1 MAMYKGKITLVDMR
15 ESGSLYTWVMYAD
28 DKIGTGI
35 SPSPENK
42 SYIGILYNQTKPDPS
57 KNPEDYNWT
66 PLEGKNLV
74 STKMYYAVSA
84 NGVVP
89 PIEIIDFKIDD
100 QGILTFKEDGAT
112 SLIINDNYL
121 GAKIEDIEHQLS
133 LNNNY
138 IMGIGAKWSEIIPEV
153 PQGYFL
159 WTKIEYIYSDGER
172 DIHYSNSYHGA
183 DGKEGPRGL
192 DSSSYKIRANQ
203 TEILK
208 FVNLDGA
215 VSFSPENLEFAVYKD
230 QSKPGSDVYYEQVR
244 KLSKERFSLSVYNI
258 NTDQYIDIPSE
269 FIKFDSKQDVFNVDL
284 YSLSGE
290 VEAFNI
296 LLEEECLMKYS
307 YSLSN
312 EEGNFNLV
320 DYINIRYG
328 IKKDMAALSI
338 EAGKIVQS
346 IQNSY
351 LTFSATG
358 LTIQNGGFQI
368 LDEFGNPLLQ
378 STKGNLVVTGTIN
391 ANDGYFAGELRSRS
405 GYFEG
410 SITAKDGRIGG
421 FIISEDELISQKTY
435 ISKVENGQE
444 VYFPNI
450 VLNGTTGQILAHDIV
465 LGTGAVI
472 EDYIQLGQ
480 AFIYNPDN
488 NKDKFIEA
496 GNISLN
502 QTGILKLGSIE
513 LFGGATDAQAYLKA
527 ENGNWII
534 QEDGMAIFNDIYA
547 NNVHL
552 QDTILEIGSV
562 QAMGSLM
569 MFKDSWSI
577 SRIDNNTIIIDS
589 LTNLSENDWIYSGKN
604 IYKIIG
610 IQQDNSSTILT
621 LNKTYS
627 SSDGLIITKF
637 GKAATENDS
646 GFILSILGEQAMI
659 NDNRGF
665 ASGNAL
671 VISDFV
677 EENGVLSYRK
687 RLVLGQLDG
696 AIDKNITGLGL
707 YADNVFLNGS
717 LTTKVDEDSYAGINT
732 IGEAIATV
740 FGDKDQ
746 SRIIFWA
753 GSASS
758 SNLDIQEAPFQVTEK
773 GSIYASKGIFRDS
786 IISDSII
793 QGADIYAARIHGGTT
808 DQASSLTIYDT
819 SLGIIF
825 KEGYQTSEKEVF
837 SIRADGLQQY
847 GNYFIEIKNN
857 NVGFYGDKF
866 VINTRENNYLE
877 ITSNPNT
884 GTDLITKSVVDGLV
898 KEKNYQTFSDD
909 KIAFGFNN
917 GSQRED
923 GFVINKD
930 KSELKSL
937 SVWLEKDIYFGSG
950 TSYMQYKK
958 ASEGYD
964 LFINE

>member
-66 PLEGKNLV
+66 PLEGKSLV
-74 STKMYYAVSA
+74 STKMYYAISA

-89 PIEIIDFKIDD
+89 PIEIIDFKIND
-100 QGILTFKEDGAT
+100 QGVLTFKEDGAT

-121 GAKIEDIEHQLS
+121 GAKIEDIECQLS
-133 LNNNY
+133 LNNSY
-138 IMGIGAKWSEIIPEV
+138 IMGIGVKWSEFIPEV

-159 WTKIEYIYSDGER
+159 WTKMEYIYSDGEK

-258 NTDQYIDIPSE
+258 NTNQYIDIPSE
-269 FIKFDSKQDVFNVDL
+269 FINFDSKQDVFNVDL

-290 VEAFNI
+290 IEAFNI

-320 DYINIRYG
+320 DYVNVRYG
-328 IKKDMAALSI
+328 IKKDMAALSV

-346 IQNSY
+346 IQDSY

-358 LTIQNGGFQI
+358 LTIKNGGFQI
-368 LDEFGNPLLQ
+368 LDSNDNPLLK
-378 STKGNLVVTGTIN
+378 STAGNLTVTGTIN
-391 ANDGYFAGELRSRS
+391 ANDGYFAGELRSKS
-405 GYFEG
+405 GFFEG
-410 SITAKDGRIGG
+410 SITAKSGKIGG
-421 FIISEDELISQKTY
+421 FNISENELTSEKTY
-435 ISKVENGQE
+435 IEIVDGQE
-444 VYFPNI
+444 SYLSNI
-450 VLNGTTGQILAHDIV
+450 TLNGTTGQIIAHDII
-465 LGTGAVI
+465 LGSGAVI
-472 EDYIQLGQ
+472 EDYIKIGN
-480 AFIYNPDN
+480 AYIYNPDN
-488 NKDKFIEA
+488 HRDRFIEA
-496 GNISLN
+496 GNINLN
-502 QTGILKLGSIE
+502 QNGILNLGSIE
-513 LFGGATDAQAYLKA
+513 MHGGDNTTQAYMKS
-527 ENGNWII
+527 ENGKWLIR
-534 QEDGMAIFNDIYA
+534 EDGVAIFNDVYA
-547 NNVHL
+547 DNVHL
-552 QDTILEIGSV
+552 RDTILEIGTV

-569 MFKDSWSI
+569 LFKDSWSI
-577 SRIDNNTIIIDS
+577 TNANNNVIIVDG
-589 LTNLSENDWIYSGKN
+589 LTNLSANDWIYSGKN
-604 IYKIIG
+604 IYKVVSLT
-610 IQQDNSSTILT
+610 QTDSTTTIT
-621 LNKTYS
+621 LNKSYILD
-627 SSDGLIITKF
+627 DGLIITKF
-637 GKAATENDS
+637 GKTSDS
-646 GFILSILGEQAMI
+646 EVPGFILSILGEQAII
-659 NDNRGF
+659 NDNREF
-665 ASGNAL
+665 ASSNAL
-671 VISDFV
+671 TISDFV
-677 EENGVLSYRK
+677 EENGALTYTK

-696 AIDKNITGLGL
+696 TIDKNITGLGL

-717 LTTKVDEDSYAGINT
+717 LTTKVDDDSYAGINT
-732 IGEAIATV
+732 IGEATAIV
-740 FGDKDQ
+740 FEDKDK

-758 SNLDIQEAPFQVTEK
+758 SNIDIQEAPFQVTEM
-773 GSIYASKGIFRDS
+773 GSIYARKGIFRDS
-786 IISDSII
+786 IISDSVI

-808 DQASSLTIYDT
+808 DQPGSLTIYDT
-819 SLGIIF
+819 SMGIIF
-825 KEGYQTSEKEVF
+825 KEGYQTTEKEVF
-837 SIRADGLQQY
+837 SIHADGFQK
-847 GNYFIEIKNN
+847 NNDYFIEIKNN
-857 NVGFYGDKF
+857 KIGFHGDNF
-866 VINTRENNYLE
+866 IVDTRESNYLE
-877 ITSNPNT
+877 IVSNITN
-884 GTDLITKSVVDGLV
+884 GVDLTMKLVSDGLSS
-898 KEKNYQTFSDD
+898 ERSYQNFTND
-909 KIAFGFNN
+909 KISFGFNQ
-917 GSQRED
+917 GSGRED
-923 GFVINKD
+923 SIIINKD
-930 KSELKSL
+930 KSQVKSL
-937 SVWLEKDIYFGSG
+937 ATWLEKDVYFGSG

-958 ASEGYD
+958 VEEGYD

>member
-28 DKIGTGI
+28 DKFGNGI
-35 SPSPENK
+35 SASPENK
-42 SYIGILYNQTKPDPS
+42 NFIGILYNQTKPDPS
-57 KNPEDYNWT
+57 KKPEDYNWT
-66 PLEGKNLV
+66 PLEGKSLV

-89 PIEIIDFKIDD
+89 PIEIINFKIND
-100 QGILTFKEDGAT
+100 QGFLTFEENGAT
-112 SLIINDNYL
+112 SFIINDGYL
-121 GAKIEDIEHQLS
+121 GAKIEDVEQQLS

-138 IMGIGAKWSEIIPEV
+138 VTGLGSNWSETIPKV
-153 PQGYFL
+153 PQGYYL
-159 WTKIEYIYSDGER
+159 WTKIEYLYSDGEK

-183 DGKEGPRGL
+183 DGKEGPKGS
-192 DSSSYKIRANQ
+192 DSSAYKIRANQ
-203 TEILK
+203 TEVLK

-230 QSKPGSDVYYEQVR
+230 QSAPGSDAYYEQVR
-244 KLSKERFSLSVYNI
+244 KLSKDRFSLSVYNV
-258 NTDQYIDIPSE
+258 NTDEYIEIPSK
-269 FIKFDSKQDVFNVDL
+269 FIKFDNKQDVFNIDL
-284 YSLSGE
+284 YDLSGE
-290 VEAFNI
+290 IQAFSV
-296 LLEEECLMKYS
+296 LLEDECLIKCS

-312 EEGNFNLV
+312 EEGNFNLI
-320 DYINIRYG
+320 DYLNVRYG

-410 SITAKDGRIGG
+410 SITAKNGKIGG
-421 FIISEDELISQKTY
+421 FVISEDELISQKNY
-435 ISKVENGQE
+435 ISKVENDQE
-444 VYFPNI
+444 IFSPNI
-450 VLNGTTGQILAHDIV
+450 VLNGTTGQVWAHDIV
-465 LGTGAVI
+465 LGTGAII
-472 EDYIQLGQ
+472 EDYIQLGN
-480 AFIYNPDN
+480 AFIYNPN
-488 NKDKFIEA
+488 NHRDKFIEA
-496 GNISLN
+496 GNINLN
-502 QTGILKLGSIE
+502 QSGILKLGSIE
-513 LFGGATDAQAYLKA
+513 LFGGSSEDQAYLKA
-527 ENGNWII
+527 KNGNWII

-552 QDTILEIGSV
+552 QNTILEIGTV

-569 MFKDSWSI
+569 MFKDSWGVSKI
-577 SRIDNNTIIIDS
+577 NNNIIVIDS
-589 LTNLSENDWIYSGKN
+589 LTNLSKNDWIYSGKN
-604 IYKIIG
+604 SYKIIEV
-610 IQQDNSSTILT
+610 QQDEQSTILT
-621 LNKTYS
+621 LDRTYS

-637 GKAATENDS
+637 GKVSSEDNP
-646 GFILSILGEQAMI
+646 GFILSVLGEQSII

-671 VISDFV
+671 VISDFL
-677 EENGVLSYRK
+677 EENGVLAYKK
-687 RLVLGQLDG
+687 RLILGQLDG

-732 IGEAIATV
+732 IGEATATV
-740 FGDKDQ
+740 FGNNDQ

-758 SNLDIQEAPFQVTEK
+758 SNLDIQEAPFQVTEQ

-808 DQASSLTIYDT
+808 EQASSLTIYDT

-857 NVGFYGDKF
+857 KVGFYGDTF
-866 VINTRENNYLE
+866 VINSRENNYLE
-877 ITSNPNT
+877 IIQNPT
-884 GTDLITKSVVDGLV
+884 KGIDLITKTVIDGFIR
-898 KEKNYQTFSDD
+898 ERNYQTFSDD

-917 GSQRED
+917 NLKRED

-937 SVWLEKDIYFGSG
+937 QVWLEKDVYFGSG

-964 LFINE
+964 LFVNE